1 MCVLVTRWK
10 RYGKDRLYVRDA
22 AGEDVGWWDLAT
34 NEAHPASPEFGPTL
48 AGAVSEWRA
57 SSQSPTPPESAARLH
72 LSPGRHTSEST
83 MPTPPHPKADTE
95 AASIK
100 TPDLPPQLDAVVGV
114 AGASAARQFQRRHD
128 ARQERVITN
137 HPKIGRFLLA
147 AFDDPQSTRAWS
159 TGAAGEAS
167 LGAMLGEVA
176 GARLRVLH
184 DRRIPKT
191 SANIDHL
198 VICPS
203 GVYVV
208 DAKHYPGAGPELRV
222 EGGIL
227 RPRTELLIVG
237 RRDRTS
243 LVDGMHKQVELVK
256 SALSDDPGVPIHGV
270 LCFIGADWPLIGG
283 SFTVRGVAVMWPK
296 KLKALLASPGD
307 LDADSIADL
316 QLRLHE
322 AFPRAQS

>member
-1 MCVLVTRWK
+1 M
-10 RYGKDRLYVRDA
+10 RDD
-22 AGEDVGWWDLAT
+22 AGADVGWWDLAT
-34 NEAHPASPEFGPTL
+34 DEAHPTSPDLAQTL
-48 AGAVSEWRA
+48 ADAVAGWRA
-57 SSQSPTPPESAARLH
+57 GIDSPMPQESAASIS
-72 LSPGRHTSEST
+72 LSPGPHLSEST
-83 MPTPPHPKADTE
+83 MPTRPHPKADAE
-95 AASIK
+95 AGSGK
-100 TPDLPPQLDAVVGV
+100 TPDLPPHLDAVDGV

-137 HPKIGRFLLA
+137 HPKIGKFLLA
-147 AFDDPQSTRAWS
+147 AVDDPQSTRAWS

-167 LGAMLGEVA
+167 LGAMLGEMA
-176 GARLRVLH
+176 GANLRVLH

-222 EGGIL
+222 DGGIL

-237 RRDRTS
+237 RRDRTH
-243 LVDGMHKQVELVK
+243 LVDGMHKQLDLVRA
-256 SALSDDPGVPIHGV
+256 ALSDAPEVPIHGV

-283 SFTVRGVAVMWPK
+283 AFTVRGVAVMWPK
-296 KLKALLASPGD
+296 KLKALLATAGD

-322 AFPRAQS
+322 AFPRAKS